1 MQAIK
6 GLKCVYLLSTQSWAI
21 EFAIEGEADAK
32 RIAVPGPDHV
42 ETFLDAFDQS
52 TESWFDQAE
61 GEVVFD
67 FQYTGLDDD
76 EFDDDEVIDDE
87 DEEDDEAEPA
97 SKKEKQ

>member
-6 GLKCVYLLSTQSWAI
+6 GLKCVYLLATQSWAI
-21 EFAIEGEADAK
+21 EFAVEGESEVK
-32 RIAVPGPDHV
+32 RIPIPGPEHV

-52 TESWFDQAE
+52 TESWFDPAAK
-61 GEVVFD
+61 EVVFD

-87 DEEDDEAEPA
+87 DEEDDEDEAA